1 MSATNLA
8 QHEEY
13 LKSLENCL
21 DKMADQYKDARYY
34 SRIAYDFLRK
44 TTQCIK
50 HCEPDIILL
59 KALVDELRLTR
70 LDFEEEMA

>member
-1 MSATNLA
+1 MS
-8 QHEEY
+8 Y
-13 LKSLENCL
+13 
-21 DKMADQYKDARYY
+21 QYKDAGYY
-34 SRIAYDFLRK
+34 SGIAYYLLSK